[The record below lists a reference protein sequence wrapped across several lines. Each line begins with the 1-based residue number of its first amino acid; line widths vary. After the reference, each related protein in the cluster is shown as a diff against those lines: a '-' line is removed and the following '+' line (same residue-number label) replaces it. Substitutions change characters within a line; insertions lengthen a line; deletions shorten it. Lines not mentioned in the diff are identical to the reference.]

1 MLFRW
6 VRKKIGVLLL
16 LVTLTVMLKQAYPA
30 IAERVGGW
38 ISGMVDSRVAQAV
51 SSMISTLSDGEGIR
65 EAVEVFREE
74 MQP

>member
-6 VRKKIGVLLL
+6 VRKKIGVLLI
-16 LVTLTVMLKQAYPA
+16 LVALTVMLKQAYPA
-30 IAERVGGW
+30 VAERVGGW
-38 ISGMVDSRVAQAV
+38 ISGMEDSRVAQAV
-51 SSMISTLSDGEGIR
+51 SSMISSLSDGEGIR

>member
-16 LVTLTVMLKQAYPA
+16 LVALTVMLKQAYPA
-30 IAERVGGW
+30 VAERVGGW
-38 ISGMVDSRVAQAV
+38 ISGMGDSRVAQAV

>member
-1 MLFRW
+1 M
-6 VRKKIGVLLL
+6 LLL
-16 LVTLTVMLKQAYPA
+16 LVALTIMLKQAYPA
-30 IAERVGGW
+30 VAERVGGW
-38 ISGMVDSRVAQAV
+38 ISGMGDSRVAQAV

>member
-1 MLFRW
+1 M
-6 VRKKIGVLLL
+6 LLL
-16 LVTLTVMLKQAYPA
+16 LVALTVMLKRAYPA
-30 IAERVGGW
+30 VAERVGGW
-38 ISGMVDSRVAQAV
+38 ISGMGDSRVAQAV

>member
-38 ISGMVDSRVAQAV
+38 ISGMGDSRVAQAV